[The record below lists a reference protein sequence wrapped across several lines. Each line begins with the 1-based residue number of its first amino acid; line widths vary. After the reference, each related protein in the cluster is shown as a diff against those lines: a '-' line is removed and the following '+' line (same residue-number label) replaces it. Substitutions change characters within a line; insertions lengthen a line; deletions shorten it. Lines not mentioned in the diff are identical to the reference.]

1 MSDDRTISVYDDRA
15 ADYAECFAGRTDAGE
30 EADFQSFTGRL
41 PEGGTVLDLGCGP
54 GHWAA
59 RFRDSGY
66 RVAALDASAEMAEAA
81 RAAYGIEVITAD
93 FHALDAEAVFD
104 GIWAYFSLLHVPQAE
119 LAIHLAAAHR
129 ALTEGGTLCLAM
141 KLGEGEGRDEL
152 GRFYAYYSED
162 ELREKLETAGFTV
175 LGARRGEGK
184 GLAGTAQE
192 FVVLTAHA

>member
-1 MSDDRTISVYDDRA
+1 MPIPRRYVRSKLRWTVSV
-15 ADYAECFAGRTDAGE
+15 
-30 EADFQSFTGRL
+30 
-41 PEGGTVLDLGCGP
+41 LG
-54 GHWAA
+54 
-59 RFRDSGY
+59 
-66 RVAALDASAEMAEAA
+66 L
-81 RAAYGIEVITAD
+81 
-93 FHALDAEAVFD
+93 
-104 GIWAYFSLLHVPQAE
+104 SLLHVPQAE
-119 LAIHLAAAHR
+119 LSFHLAAVHR

>member
-15 ADYAECFAGRTDAGE
+15 ADYAELFTGRTDPGE
-30 EADFQSFTGRL
+30 EADFQAFTARL
-41 PEGGTVLDLGCGP
+41 PEGGTLLDLGCGP

-59 RFRDSGY
+59 RFRDAGF
-66 RVAALDASAEMAEAA
+66 RVAALDASPEMAEAA
-81 RAAYGIEVITAD
+81 RAAYGIEVITAG

-104 GIWAYFSLLHVPQAE
+104 GIWAYFSLLHVPREE
-119 LAIHLAAAHR
+119 LSVHLTALRR

-141 KLGEGEGRDEL
+141 KLGESEGRDEL

-162 ELREKLETAGFTV
+162 ELREKLETAGFTL
-175 LGARRGEGK
+175 LGARRGTGK